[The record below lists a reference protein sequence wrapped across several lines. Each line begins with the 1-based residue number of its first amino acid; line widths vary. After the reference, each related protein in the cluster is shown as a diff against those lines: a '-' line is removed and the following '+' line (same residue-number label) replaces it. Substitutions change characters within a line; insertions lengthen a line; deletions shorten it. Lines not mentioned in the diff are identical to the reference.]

1 MKKNI
6 LEEIKDT
13 DNKIKKVF
21 DDIIEQRKRTSQ
33 LLQTSYEQLK
43 TSSFNQ
49 NTSKQSL
56 NISREVTLEGM
67 KNDESR
73 DIKLTDY
80 SPDIN
85 IKNKQIFTQE
95 NEEQLFTQEEEL
107 GQHTQ
112 DKQFQNKLNI
122 SQDTEDLLKSQDDL
136 DLEFPTSLRQLSIN
150 QNQLG
155 FQNDNKNNTQGIK
168 TYNNNQL
175 SNNSLRT
182 SVESLNDDSLLSSL
196 HNNSIFNG
204 SQINQNQENFQ
215 NRNNSNDHNQNN
227 FPSQIQNQLKKQ
239 NVTNYIKIREKEID
253 FGKQFIYEETQKSL
267 EILNSS
273 DKVISVRLQ
282 LESQN
287 FEIDN
292 NYLIIP
298 EFSTVKVL
306 IKCYRE
312 EEQRIFDTLFIYEAD
327 EQQSQINNATNQ
339 LANNAN
345 NSIALIIKAQ
355 ILKPQLILK
364 SDQNMQIQGQF
375 TTIEAKTNELG
386 ELNVYLTNP
395 LTELTQD
402 IEVDVVQK
410 QNDSTKIT
418 FFPQNFILKQQET
431 KKISFTISQR
441 NNLMQSEQVF
451 CVFFKINSSPIIFA
465 TKIIYS

>member
-21 DDIIEQRKRTSQ
+21 DDIIQQRKRTSQ

-56 NISREVTLEGM
+56 NVSRENTQEGM

-80 SPDIN
+80 SPDLN
-85 IKNKQIFTQE
+85 IKNKQIFTQD
-95 NEEQLFTQEEEL
+95 NEEQLFTQEEDL
-107 GQHTQ
+107 SQHAQ
-112 DKQFQNKLNI
+112 DKKFQNQLNI

-136 DLEFPTSLRQLSIN
+136 DLEFPSSLRQMSVN

-155 FQNDNKNNTQGIK
+155 FQNNNKNNTQSTK
-168 TYNNNQL
+168 TYNNQF
-175 SNNSLRT
+175 SHNSLRT
-182 SVESLNDDSLLSSL
+182 SLESLNDDSLLSSL

-204 SQINQNQENFQ
+204 SQMNQHQDNFQ
-215 NRNNSNDHNQNN
+215 NRNLNENNQNSL
-227 FPSQIQNQLKKQ
+227 PRQIQNQLKKQ
-239 NVTNYIKIREKEID
+239 NISNYIKIREKEID
-253 FGKQFIYEETQKSL
+253 FGKQFIFEENQKSL

-273 DKVISVRLQ
+273 DKVISVRLY

-292 NYLIIP
+292 NYLVIP
-298 EFSTVKVL
+298 EFSTVKVM

-312 EEQRIFDTLFIYEAD
+312 EEQRIFDTLFIYEAE
-327 EQQSQINNATNQ
+327 EQQNQINT
-339 LANNAN
+339 ANNQ
-345 NSIALIIKAQ
+345 IALIIKAQ

-375 TTIEAKTNELG
+375 TTIEAKINELG
-386 ELNVYLTNP
+386 ELNIYLTNP

-441 NNLMQSEQVF
+441 NNQIHSEQVF
-451 CVFFKINSSPIIFA
+451 CVFFKVNSSPIIFA

>member
-56 NISREVTLEGM
+56 NISREATLEGM

-85 IKNKQIFTQE
+85 IKNKQIFTQD
-95 NEEQLFTQEEEL
+95 NDEQLFTQEDDL
-107 GQHTQ
+107 NQHNQ
-112 DKQFQNKLNI
+112 DKKFQNKLNI

-136 DLEFPTSLRQLSIN
+136 DLEFPTSLRQLSLN

-155 FQNDNKNNTQGIK
+155 FQNNNKNNTQGITK
-168 TYNNNQL
+168 AYNNQF
-175 SNNSLRT
+175 SQNSLRT

-204 SQINQNQENFQ
+204 SQINQNSDNFQ
-215 NRNNSNDHNQNN
+215 NRNGNESKLNSI
-227 FPSQIQNQLKKQ
+227 STQIQNQQKKQ
-239 NVTNYIKIREKEID
+239 NISNYIKIREKEID
-253 FGKQFIYEETQKSL
+253 FGKQFIFEETQKSL

-273 DKVISVRLQ
+273 DRVISIRLC

-298 EFSTVKVL
+298 EFSTVKVV

-312 EEQRIFDTLFIYEAD
+312 EEQRIFDTLFIQEAD
-327 EQQSQINNATNQ
+327 DQQNQIIT
-339 LANNAN
+339 ANNQ
-345 NSIALIIKAQ
+345 IALILKAQ

-375 TTIEAKTNELG
+375 TAIEAKINELG
-386 ELNVYLTNP
+386 ELNIQLTNP
-395 LTELTQD
+395 LTELAQD

-431 KKISFTISQR
+431 KKISFTISQK
-441 NNLMQSEQVF
+441 NNQMQSEQVF